1 MPLKKSLEEL
11 VPSYVA
17 GIRPYVPGKPVEE
30 VERELGLTAIKLAS
44 NENPLGPSP
53 RAVEAAT
60 RSLTQS
66 HRYPDAGG
74 YYLREK
80 LAARHNISMDHLVL
94 GAGSTELIQLLCH
107 IYVGPGVRG
116 LGSEG
121 SFVMFPLAVRVAGGE
136 PVLVPLKDYAF
147 DLDAMAARI
156 DDSTRVI
163 YLANPNNPTGTM
175 FTADAFGRFLDNV
188 PEDVLVVL
196 DEAYCDYVESP
207 DYGDS
212 LEHVLAGRYLVILR
226 TFSKIYGLAGL
237 RVGYGIGHA
246 EIISAVNKIRSPFN
260 VAGISQVAALAALED
275 AEHVQRSRESNRQ
288 GLALLTRELADLG
301 VKVVPSATN
310 FVYVETGHPPK
321 QVYQA
326 LLHQGVIVRPLGWM
340 GMPDGLRISVGTE
353 KENQRVVE
361 ALAEFLHLA
370 RPAERKVNLGG

>member
-1 MPLKKSLEEL
+1 MPLKKSLAEL
-11 VPSYVA
+11 VPSHVA

-30 VERELGLTAIKLAS
+30 VERELGVTAIKLAS
-44 NENPLGPSP
+44 NENPLGPSLK
-53 RAVEAAT
+53 AVEAVT
-60 RSLTQS
+60 KSLTQS

-80 LAARHNISMDHLVL
+80 LASRHNLSMDHLVL

-136 PVLVPLKDYAF
+136 PVLVPLKDYTF
-147 DLDAMAARI
+147 DLDAMLARI

-175 FTADAFGRFLDNV
+175 FTAEAFDRFLDNV

-212 LEHVLAGRYLVILR
+212 LEHVLAGRYLIILR

-237 RVGYGIGHA
+237 RVGYGIGHP
-246 EIISAVNKIRSPFN
+246 EIISALNKIRSPFN

-275 AEHVQRSRESNRQ
+275 AEHVQRSRESNRC
-288 GLALLTRELADLG
+288 GLAFLTRELADLG

-310 FVYVETGHPPK
+310 FVYVETGYPPK
-321 QVYQA
+321 QVYEA

-361 ALAEFLHLA
+361 ALGESLHLA
-370 RPAERKVNLGG
+370 GSAERKVNLGG